1 MFLREFHFEDTQKV
15 WDGIFANY
23 HDQEQKAEFETVEY
37 ICLAM
42 FAFVKEYRNFK
53 ECFLY
58 DYIHSS
64 EIN

>member
-42 FAFVKEYRNFK
+42 FVFVKEYRKKF
-53 ECFLY
+53 FLY
-58 DYIHSS
+58 DNIHSL
-64 EIN
+64 EVN